1 MDRTWFART
10 RARGDGDARVFL
22 GSLSR
27 RKERERCARFKSDA
41 KRRRAGEKTGEVIE
55 MDANACISRVDVVF
69 ERAFRVRGVSR
80 GRFPTIR
87 CRPEQ
92 GL

>member
-1 MDRTWFART
+1 M
-10 RARGDGDARVFL
+10 RAIPRFFL

-27 RKERERCARFKSDA
+27 RNARFKSDA
-41 KRRRAGEKTGEVIE
+41 KRRREGEKAGEVIE

>member
-1 MDRTWFART
+1 MVRANARG
-10 RARGDGDARVFL
+10 GDGDARDFCAFF
-22 GSLSR
+22 GFSFFE
-27 RKERERCARFKSDA
+27 ERERCARFKSDT
-41 KRRRAGEKTGEVIE
+41 KRRRAGEKVGEVIE
-55 MDANACISRVDVVF
+55 MDANACSSRADVVF